1 MGRYCAVMFPC
12 FIWLATVRSR
22 TVATALIVVFGML
35 YTLCLALF
43 TKVHPVF

>member
-1 MGRYCAVMFPC
+1 V

-22 TVATALIVVFGML
+22 FVFDGVIVAFAAL

-43 TKVHPVF
+43 TNVHPLF